1 MSGVCFWIKV
11 RDVAW
16 PSSQLA
22 FTFANSVTELDSSTM
37 FEVLVG
43 FERILSRIIIKKK
56 KGYSWDT
63 SYNLLAV
70 RYSLSKKL

>member
-1 MSGVCFWIKV
+1 MSGFCFWIKV
-11 RDVAW
+11 RYVAW

-43 FERILSRIIIKKK
+43 FERILSRIIIQK

-70 RYSLSKKL
+70 RYSLSK

>member
-1 MSGVCFWIKV
+1 MYLGQTIFIAYMSGVCFWIKV

-56 KGYSWDT
+56 RIQLGY
-63 SYNLLAV
+63 
-70 RYSLSKKL
+70 KL

>member
-1 MSGVCFWIKV
+1 M
-11 RDVAW
+11 AW

-43 FERILSRIIIKKK
+43 FERILSRIIIQKK
-56 KGYSWDT
+56 DT
-63 SYNLLAV
+63 VGIQAITYLL
-70 RYSLSKKL
+70 

>member
-56 KGYSWDT
+56 GYSWDT

>member
-16 PSSQLA
+16 SSSQLA

-43 FERILSRIIIKKK
+43 FERILSRIIIKK
-56 KGYSWDT
+56 GYSWDT
-63 SYNLLAV
+63 CYASLAV
-70 RYSLSKKL
+70 RYSLSK

>member
-1 MSGVCFWIKV
+1 MGQTVFIAYMSGFCFWIKV

-22 FTFANSVTELDSSTM
+22 FTFANSVTELNSSTM
-37 FEVLVG
+37 FELLVG

-56 KGYSWDT
+56 DT
-63 SYNLLAV
+63 VGIQAITYLL
-70 RYSLSKKL
+70 